1 MKLYGSLASPY
12 VARVVLFARL
22 KGIDLAPQV
31 PEGGIKSPEYL
42 AKNPMGR
49 MPTLEVDGLVLPE
62 SEVIC
67 EYLEDIYPG
76 SGGLPSSP
84 ADRARARLI
93 SRIQDLY
100 VGPSATTFIRNLNP
114 AKRDEAAVIAARATI
129 EAGFGYLEHFVTAS
143 PYAAGPELT
152 LADCALLPG
161 FVMMRKTVFPL
172 FGVRDPA
179 GGPGKLGRWWS
190 AVSTDPVTAPFI
202 QEYSAAVDA
211 FMKMFAAR

>member
-22 KGIDLAPQV
+22 KGIDLKPQA
-31 PEGGIKSPEYL
+31 PEGGIKSPDYL
-42 AKNPMGR
+42 AKNPMGK

-76 SGGLPSSP
+76 SGGLPASP

-100 VGPSATTFIRNLNP
+100 IGPSATTFIRNLNP
-114 AKRDEAAVIAARATI
+114 AKRDEAAVATARSAI
-129 EAGFGYLEHFVTAS
+129 EAGFGYLEHFLTAN
-143 PYAAGPELT
+143 PYAAGPEPS

-161 FVMMRKTVFPL
+161 FVMLREIVFPL
-172 FGVRDPA
+172 FGVADPA
-179 GGPGKLGRWWS
+179 AGAGKLGRWWP

-202 QEYSAAVDA
+202 QEYSAAVDG
-211 FMKMFAAR
+211 FMKMMAAR